1 MQIEVERS
9 NRVHIL
15 EHYYTKVLY
24 SKLQLSAY
32 LLCYDTVYFYQLLNE
47 RGALEGACYDS
58 IGLHSYTQ
66 IHRTALF
73 ISSFPSI
80 EAHVQYD
87 LEVHLGVSCT
97 ISISEPHILQYSVL
111 GEFRSLST

>member
-1 MQIEVERS
+1 MMQIEVERS

-47 RGALEGACYDS
+47 RGALEGAS
-58 IGLHSYTQ
+58 K
-66 IHRTALF
+66 RF
-73 ISSFPSI
+73 IQYLIVLPSQSSFQS
-80 EAHVQYD
+80 
-87 LEVHLGVSCT
+87 
-97 ISISEPHILQYSVL
+97 
-111 GEFRSLST
+111 